1 MPWNVHLPPA
11 EWHSPTPPAVTAQ
24 YPYSGS
30 WKFDIEPIIR
40 EVMDQKVVSLD
51 TETTG
56 LNIVKDMPIFWSLAW
71 GERRI
76 CMPISTMPM
85 FQDAFKMKDKRWVF
99 ANAKYDVHMLAQ
111 MGLSLAGDWCDTQVM
126 HALLYEEQS
135 HKLKDMARQILQWKW
150 SEFKDTFGLS
160 EKRDGAVAEALFRC
174 EKENLPRLIEYASN
188 DAYGTLKIYEKLKK
202 ELEETSTYSLYPSEF
217 STMADIFFKTEMPY
231 TKVLWG
237 MERKGVAIDTA
248 YLEKIAG
255 PAQERLQELEREIA
269 RLAGELVNPDSPVQM
284 RRIFIDKL
292 GLKPLQWTKGGK
304 SGVKQP
310 SVNADFLDYYK
321 NEVPL
326 CKVMLEHRDLG
337 KLLGTYIL
345 GLQTRLD
352 PFGRMHPRFN
362 QDVARTG
369 RLSSSDPNCQNI
381 PKPEND
387 QFQIRGAFIPPNSDY
402 DLIVVDYSALEMRL
416 LAAAA
421 QDPLMS
427 QIFLDGKDI
436 HMGNAEM
443 VFGRRLNPPMLYDEI
458 KQAKKVDGQ
467 IKEGKLPPEA
477 MTERMKLAIQ
487 FRSHI
492 KNISFG
498 MNYGMKENKL
508 ARDLGITKDEAL
520 ALMDEYM
527 STYPAVSRFYEESII
542 ETEATGF
549 SYTIIGRRRFHP
561 EILSANKMDRFAAQR
576 QATNNQIQGSA
587 ADVVRFAQLLIDA
600 AGIEQSHGCEM
611 LMQVH
616 DELVFQCPK
625 GTTEEV
631 MPIIRN
637 LMEHP
642 FYTDLSVPLEVSMSK
657 GQSWMHAK

>member
-11 EWHSPTPPAVTAQ
+11 EWYSPTPPVETARF
-24 YPYSGS
+24 PYSGA

-40 EVMDQKVVSLD
+40 EALDQDVISLD

-56 LNIVKDMPIFWSLAW
+56 LNIVKDVPIFWSLAW
-71 GERRI
+71 GERRM
-76 CMPISTMPM
+76 CMPISTLPM
-85 FQDAFKMKDKRWVF
+85 FREVFAQKNKRWIF

-111 MGLSLAGDWCDTQVM
+111 MNLHLAGEWCDTQVM

-174 EKENLPRLIEYASN
+174 EKENLPLLIEYASN

-202 ELEETSTYSLYPSEF
+202 ELEATQTYSLYPEEF
-217 STMADIFFKTEMPY
+217 GTMADIFFKTEMPY

-237 MERKGVAIDTA
+237 MERKGIRINTE
-248 YLEKIAG
+248 YLESLNT
-255 PAQERLQELEREIA
+255 PAQKRLEELEREIT

-284 RRIFIDKL
+284 RKIFIDKL
-292 GLKPLQWTKGGK
+292 GLKPLRWTKGGK

-310 SVNADFLDYYK
+310 SVDYDFLDYYK

-326 CKVMLEHRDLG
+326 CKVMLEHRDLA
-337 KLLGTYIL
+337 KLSGTYIT
-345 GLQTRLD
+345 GLHKRLD
-352 PFGRMHPRFN
+352 TFGRAHTRYN

-369 RLSSSDPNCQNI
+369 RLSSSDPNLQNI

-387 QFQIRGAFIPPNSDY
+387 QFQLRGAFIPADGM

-416 LAAAA
+416 LACAA

-443 VFGRRLNPPMLYDEI
+443 VFGRRCNPPMVYDEI
-458 KQAKKVDGQ
+458 KAAKKIDGQ
-467 IKEGKLPPEA
+467 VKEGKLGPEA
-477 MTERMKLAIQ
+477 MTERVKLALYY
-487 FRSHI
+487 RGAI
-492 KNISFG
+492 KNIAFG

-527 STYPAVSRFYEESII
+527 NTYPAVSRFYEESIL

-549 SYTIIGRRRFHP
+549 SYTLIGRRRFHP
-561 EILSANKMDRFAAQR
+561 EILSANKMDRWTAQR
-576 QATNNQIQGSA
+576 QATNNQIQGTA
-587 ADVVRFAQLLIDA
+587 ADVVRFAQLMIDA
-600 AGIEQSHGCEM
+600 AGIEEQFGCRM

-616 DELVFQCPK
+616 DELVFECPK
-625 GTTEEV
+625 ETSDQV
-631 MPIIRN
+631 MPVIRD

-642 FYTDLSVPLEVSMSK
+642 FFTDLSVPLEVSMSK
-657 GQSWMHAK
+657 GPSWMHAK